1 MKTRKSFKGILSLVL
16 LTAIFSLSLASVSF
30 ADASTVTWK
39 ETFSGADQQ
48 IAEVY
53 DAETGTF
60 GTTGRV
66 INYTNTSGS
75 QSTYI
80 YGAVL
85 PEEVTCGTVTVE
97 AELSGVSFPISNA
110 IHLFTVSDSTAGWK
124 VNTALQS
131 ELVFRGS
138 TDQVQLTSTNALNDT
153 YRARFNTDLI
163 TLTSGSGVKLNSPNG
178 VQKLKFVAEA
188 ANESANWNISIYHL
202 ATSDKAPVY
211 TYTIARSVLPDLKY
225 VFNYDKIN
233 NNASLGLTVKEFKVT
248 TSTTPEIVTAT
259 DGNVAYNAPLSVTF
273 DSAMDEST
281 IREIKLM
288 QGDTAVAADVTL
300 DETTKKTVTID
311 PASDLVDGEDY
322 QIVIPATVKGANGLS
337 VEATAINV
345 TAIDALYFTNLASQY
360 NPSAVVNEDHEP
372 DRHSIENNKL
382 VLGHGTKSMGMYKF
396 VIPAAETGV
405 YYADVKFSVIN
416 VNNNDDK
423 VRLCA
428 GSNDILVATGTT
440 EFLAPSEAMNYAVNS
455 SDANVY
461 KSNGIYDLRF
471 IIMSDSS
478 SANWKVLL
486 LNKAT
491 GAITHGGII
500 SRENLA
506 AFNQLYIEVTSC
518 AAEVSEIV
526 IRKADDVNLINPA
539 YNSAAKQ
546 MTGTVATAKSGV
558 AIAAAYAADGR
569 FLQAVSTPLNPSSS
583 APDVI
588 NVTFTTNEAIAETK
602 LMVWDGFTGCKPLL
616 LNPFE

>member
-1 MKTRKSFKGILSLVL
+1 MKTRKSFKWILSLVL
-16 LTAIFSLSLASVSF
+16 LTAIFSLSLASVAF

-39 ETFSGADQQ
+39 EIIGSSTSDVDQ
-48 IAEVY
+48 IPDGVGY
-53 DAETGTF
+53 NSETGTF
-60 GTTGRV
+60 TEGRTIV
-66 INYTNTSGS
+66 RTANSTRNTYYFGVELPTAVTSGR
-75 QSTYI
+75 I
-80 YGAVL
+80 V
-85 PEEVTCGTVTVE
+85 VN
-97 AELSGVSFPISNA
+97 AEFSGVLSGSAYDIDIFNLS
-110 IHLFTVSDSTAGWK
+110 SESAGMR
-124 VNTALQS
+124 NTAVSGLS
-131 ELVFRGS
+131 YKASGYLLS
-138 TDQVQLTSTNALNDT
+138 DATNYN
-153 YRARFNTDLI
+153 
-163 TLTSGSGVKLNSPNG
+163 
-178 VQKLKFVAEA
+178 
-188 ANESANWNISIYHL
+188 ANWNTDHSSVGETTGGSPKL
-202 ATSDKAPVY
+202 EPNRANNLKLVATAADEEDNWTINVYDAAKPNEGPFYTRTILRSELSD
-211 TYTIARSVLPDLKY
+211 IKY
-225 VFNYDKIN
+225 IVNSNYLHTT
-233 NNASLGLTVKEFKVT
+233 NNAQITIDKFQVT
-248 TSTTPEIVTAT
+248 TATTPEIVTAT
-259 DGNVAYNAPLSVTF
+259 DGNVAYNAPLKVTF
-273 DSAMDEST
+273 DSAIDEST

-288 QGDTAVAADVTL
+288 QGTTVVAADVTL

-311 PASDLVDGEDY
+311 PTSDLVDGEDY

-337 VEATAINV
+337 VEATVINV

-526 IRKADDVNLINPA
+526 IRKADDVNLINPN

-588 NVTFTTNEAIAETK
+588 NVTFTTAEAIAETK